1 MNQKQPSSGDR
12 TKPRTLLKFVI
23 PTAGLILAFCSMLS
37 FTTCS
42 ARHPSLFPWKPSITE
57 LDRKAKPHFDQA
69 KKEIPQIARNLSTV
83 SSVTRLCWYMAT
95 DKAALE
101 KYLTEQLQP
110 MIRPC
115 ANGAAVYGVNMNT
128 TVFHALTADIGKD
141 NVRSTAYAVAGLGM
155 EAVFAK
161 TVHRK
166 LYRARDDDNE
176 DEDLRRVYQGG
187 NEDSL
192 VLVAAAV
199 AVGAEVVDCD
209 RAANVPHKGEN
220 AV

>member
-42 ARHPSLFPWKPSITE
+42 AKYPSLFPWKPSIAE

-110 MIRPC
+110 MIRVVMKYRIP
-115 ANGAAVYGVNMNT
+115 
-128 TVFHALTADIGKD
+128 HQ
-141 NVRSTAYAVAGLGM
+141 RSGQGEIRFQIRIPT
-155 EAVFAK
+155 K
-161 TVHRK
+161 HSRK
-166 LYRARDDDNE
+166 L
-176 DEDLRRVYQGG
+176 
-187 NEDSL
+187 
-192 VLVAAAV
+192 
-199 AVGAEVVDCD
+199 
-209 RAANVPHKGEN
+209 
-220 AV
+220 

>member
-42 ARHPSLFPWKPSITE
+42 ARHPSLFPWKPSIAE

-101 KYLTEQLQP
+101 KL
-110 MIRPC
+110 
-115 ANGAAVYGVNMNT
+115 
-128 TVFHALTADIGKD
+128 
-141 NVRSTAYAVAGLGM
+141 
-155 EAVFAK
+155 
-161 TVHRK
+161 
-166 LYRARDDDNE
+166 
-176 DEDLRRVYQGG
+176 
-187 NEDSL
+187 
-192 VLVAAAV
+192 
-199 AVGAEVVDCD
+199 
-209 RAANVPHKGEN
+209 
-220 AV
+220 